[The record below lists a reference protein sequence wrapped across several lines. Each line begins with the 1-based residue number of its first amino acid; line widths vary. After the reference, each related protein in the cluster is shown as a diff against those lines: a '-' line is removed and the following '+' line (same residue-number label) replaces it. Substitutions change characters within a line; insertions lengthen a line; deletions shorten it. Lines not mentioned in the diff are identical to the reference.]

1 MNSVFVN
8 PGMVAIVSI
17 IFFLNYLST
26 RYNMFLLHKILIL
39 GYLRDRNAA
48 AHSVDSDI
56 F

>member
-1 MNSVFVN
+1 MQ
-8 PGMVAIVSI
+8 
-17 IFFLNYLST
+17 
-26 RYNMFLLHKILIL
+26 LLHEENQKLPFGMLRDGMACFVLIPKNNTQQL

>member
-1 MNSVFVN
+1 MIS
-8 PGMVAIVSI
+8 G
-17 IFFLNYLST
+17 LNGLL
-26 RYNMFLLHKILIL
+26 RKINLLHLSIGRMPQDTDLKL